1 MTQRDEYVA
10 KLKAQ
15 LDRWNADMAKWEAK
29 AREAQAG
36 AQAQYAQQLASVR
49 QRRDQVFYQLALLQS
64 ATADAWTD
72 LMQGTDEAWARM
84 RKAFDEAAGHF
95 EKK

>member
-15 LDRWNADMAKWEAK
+15 LDRWNAEMANWEAK

-36 AQAQYAQQLASVR
+36 ARAEYERHIAAARHQ
-49 QRRDQVFYQLALLQS
+49 RDQALYQLSLLQS
-64 ATADAWTD
+64 AAGDAWRDLTRGTEDAWT
-72 LMQGTDEAWARM
+72 RM
-84 RKAFDEAAGHF
+84 RKAFEEAAGHF
-95 EKK
+95 QK